1 VSPLWRDE
9 IAIYLAPHRVTLA
22 YMRRGARPQNM
33 KLQDTPVI
41 GERIGGWEATI
52 GVLGGCLVDPIWNRA
67 ACRVIVANHWMRFA
81 IVPWSDALSDR
92 DERLLFAQHCLSK
105 IYGDVALQW
114 CVTLNEAPPGHSQVA
129 CAIPRALLDEIER
142 HTESCGLRVRSIQP
156 QLIAA
161 FNCWRAQ
168 LSNASGWFVTLEEG
182 SLAAAHLSRGAWDA
196 VRTVRTDKHWGVEL
210 HRLRTESRLAG
221 REAERIHLDA
231 PQEFRAAAEGD
242 SDGVVWLRTAAGG
255 VDTAAPLALV
265 QRIYA

>member
-22 YMRRGARPQNM
+22 RMKRGVRPQNV
-33 KLQDTPVI
+33 KIQDTAVI
-41 GERIGGWEATI
+41 GERIGGWDATI

-67 ACRVIVANHWMRFA
+67 ACRIIVANHWMRFA
-81 IVPWSDALSDR
+81 IVPWSDALSDS
-92 DERLLFAQHCLSK
+92 DERLLLAQHCLSK
-105 IYGDVALQW
+105 IYGDVASQW
-114 CVTLNEAPPGHSQVA
+114 RVTLNEAPPGRSQVA

-168 LSNASGWFVTLEEG
+168 LPDTSGWFVTLEEG
-182 SLAAAHLSRGAWDA
+182 SLAAAHLSHGAWDA
-196 VRTVRTDKHWGVEL
+196 VRTVRTDKNWGVEL
-210 HRLRTESRLAG
+210 RRLRTESRLAG
-221 REAERIHLDA
+221 NEAERIHLDA
-231 PQEFRAAAEGD
+231 PQEFRAAVEGA
-242 SDGVVWLRTAAGG
+242 SDEVVLLGESTGA
-255 VDTAAPLALV
+255 VDIAAPLLLV